1 MNKEQKNKPSLKLW
15 LTIGGVVIALLLA
28 VILILSNR
36 GERANKDWATVIPGE
51 TATTPNGE
59 VVPEGTDKGEHQHSE
74 QGNETPEGSQG
85 QTDGTESVTEG
96 TVAQNGNTIPTL
108 GDEDPYEDWLASAM
122 IIGIS
127 MQYTDY
133 DFVGIYTASETPVSN
148 HDSSSGAYVI
158 FTAEGQTM
166 ALKSVPLPGE
176 RGERGTADLYVPAI
190 GYATYESVDP
200 ATVPIGSLKER
211 KIEDLEALIIA
222 SSQVSI
228 IER

>member
-15 LTIGGVVIALLLA
+15 LTIGGVVIVLLLA
-28 VILILSNR
+28 VILILTNR
-36 GERANKDWATVIPGE
+36 GERDNKDWATVIPGE

-59 VVPEGTDKGEHQHSE
+59 VPEGADKGEPQQNE

-85 QTDGTESVTEG
+85 QTDGTESVSEG

-108 GDEDPYEDWLASAM
+108 GDEEPYEDWLASAM
-122 IIGIS
+122 VIGIS
-127 MQYTDY
+127 MQYTDF
-133 DFVGIYTASETPVSN
+133 DFVGIYTASETPVSD
-148 HDSSSGAYVI
+148 HDSSRGAYVI
-158 FTAEGQTM
+158 FTADGQTL
-166 ALKSVPLPGE
+166 ALKSVPLSGE
-176 RGERGTADLYVPAI
+176 RGDRGTADLYVPAI
-190 GYATYESVDP
+190 GYATYELVDP
-200 ATVPIGSLKER
+200 ETVPIGSLKER